1 MPSSCQNTNDGSV
14 HGRPARS
21 ENWKCWKHLLRRGIE
36 AGSHATTH
44 PTLWHKKCYFETRHH
59 AMLLV
64 IAHHC
69 SPALHLLNLAH
80 SFTSFHCPI
89 QNYKNNSDS
98 WNAKAWASPT
108 RLRLTLTWQDR
119 ISKRRLWKPSL
130 VEPSTLRRASV
141 SKTTEAKVV
150 HPCWPS
156 CGQSARIDPLQN
168 GHPRV
173 QLQK

>member
-44 PTLWHKKCYFETRHH
+44 PTLWHKKCYFETSHH

-64 IAHHC
+64 FAHHC
-69 SPALHLLNLAH
+69 SPNTASLSL
-80 SFTSFHCPI
+80 

-119 ISKRRLWKPSL
+119 IRTKEGYGKPSL